1 METVRIFTLFNKLCL
16 KYNELTIEYNKIYPD
31 NQRCVYFKDQFP
43 NVYQEFMKV
52 FSIVPNENNLNILAR
67 YFKLDDNNE
76 NELIRLLKENGI
88 NNIYHDEEYQ
98 KIYDNYQRILKDV
111 YNNLTSLRFPE
122 DIMYI
127 YLKLLTQKL
136 EYVSDT
142 DKNYLLNYILNL
154 LKNNKYF
161 KSIKLSE
168 NANLLENYSTLIP
181 KNDMEINKYY
191 QMSYDLFQVNYGGEK
206 IGTFDICPLHLD
218 DIQEKNI
225 SINKINCNTDQIS
238 RSNNKK
244 FLSDNNNLILQYNRE
259 EVKDR
264 YDIETK
270 KYIVGDK
277 VDSDYINNK
286 MNEIMNKYKINNE
299 FSIDLMSNKLYEEI
313 IDKLAKMPTNLLH
326 IRYNNSNIFHN
337 SVYLVDKEIDRKYFN
352 GKLSYFGKF
361 FMSMR
366 ESIMPNDKI
375 CSNYAITSL
384 MNYKLYYSD
393 QKINIISLY
402 IMYNYIKDQLDE
414 WLKTIKPL
422 LGIDDKWNYDINKD
436 TIRKKVLNENPK
448 LIKKYDKLMNIN
460 YTKLFTLD
468 PVINNEDKYNI
479 IKSFS
484 DSIEFYLSQI
494 LSKYTDIESYVITT
508 DKEGNN
514 VTLNKVLNDIRDNS
528 DEKKNITYSNNAYL
542 DTYGFK
548 KYLIDM
554 LKDFKSEE
562 SMLIYTLI
570 TDILYTYMKISHP
583 IEYLTDEGIENIFN
597 EYTYK
602 YILRQTNC
610 PRCVENFYKLYT
622 EGFNKIFEEINIYK
636 QYQEINS
643 IKNKIIL
650 KDILTTIKEDV
661 YVYELPFTLGSFAR
675 DNINYLYDN
684 NENLYTE
691 KCYIS
696 AGSRVTIKYN
706 EKIKCV
712 SFVDENPGYNELK
725 AGEYEVYFKF
735 GNYFNSGCKF
745 SATSKFINTQIYKL
759 LSINNNQ
766 IEDDT
771 PYIMPGENYPLI
783 NIIKDYNI
791 HSEAPINTYY
801 DNQYHFNNSIT
812 INKINSNNSNIL
824 YTKEFK
830 DNYYIS
836 KFLINKNKNY
846 MYQMKNYENIEK
858 LVLDCPTN
866 NFVVLTNAYKLMSN
880 NVVKIDP
887 SKDVVFIKRGETNKD
902 SLFTTNN
909 SGINPIFQEFKYIV
923 NVIYN
928 NSIIPNDTP
937 ILNIEGCNVEFNNVL
952 QDNNDGYTIIINK
965 NNNKVLALIVND
977 KSKFTLEDMDPYY
990 IKNKLVKIYQT
1001 IMFDYNTTLYSQ
1013 PIHMEFLANDYSYL
1027 IINKDKIGNI
1037 QGIKLDEDI
1046 IFCENNYIINNTN
1059 INATLLEDNIYKN
1072 NQETDDNISQI
1083 IDPSEIF
1090 DENYILKYNLHSLN
1104 YHGEYYYTIDE
1115 YCLTYIKLKAY
1126 SNVVIEITESDNS
1139 KKFVRRNVRKNVEN
1153 PLTEISEGQYRV
1165 ELAFKGIISAG
1176 SQLDKNIIKKMK
1188 FYKALNVKPKNLEV
1202 KKAFIDCNAY
1212 YNDKIYAT
1220 INNNEVLKYNRSYT
1234 ALFNNGDVYC
1244 DNKIEKIDEKTIE
1257 NQYSAIIYTSNIS
1270 DSEYPGKYL
1279 ITKDNN
1285 YVYDIKSIDDL
1296 KQMIKVGNN
1305 NKYILYNNQ
1314 FYLSSNDFD
1323 QYYLNIAGSNRLNA
1337 RDKNNNEVKIFEL
1350 KTLQDDAKARVYKL
1364 PIASVNIGDNIYG
1377 NIKDS
1382 PVIIHIEGARFYY
1395 ADSESNVLELKN
1407 INKNNTISRSI
1418 TKNNNGYVIVKD
1430 ADIQKPKIILVIITN
1445 EEKFKKYINKNIYPI
1460 NFDYGT
1466 NNNNSELITY
1476 GISMTNENLL
1486 KSYLVLNKPQITY
1499 NSKVTQGKSLDTD
1512 LIVYDWK
1519 YYISNVSVI
1528 ELEDNKFK
1536 DIFDDSLKDKQLQK
1550 EFSVKEFNK
1559 LMLRKCFPYNF
1570 KRTLMCNQ
1578 DILDAVDGSK
1588 YSIPNSKIKETL
1600 CEYGK
1605 YPYYLEHYFMT
1616 SRIDYKLKGKFNIRC
1631 LANLSTLPN
1640 VIKYLDTDEL
1650 NYQIKEVLIQGKD
1663 MIIKNGKIAS
1673 IGDVYLVGVELS
1685 NDHMFR
1691 VPPSKITNKGL
1702 LKVID
1707 VQQFDNIYDRV
1718 ELYLDDKNITD
1729 YIVKPLTLETIGTLK
1744 NMKYINFY

>member
-1 METVRIFTLFNKLCL
+1 METIKLFMLFNKLCL

-31 NQRCVYFKDQFP
+31 NQRYVYFKDQFP

-52 FSIVPNENNLNILAR
+52 FSIVPGENNLNILTK
-67 YFKLDDNNE
+67 YFKLDVNNE
-76 NELIRLLKENGI
+76 NELIRLLKENEI
-88 NNIYHDEEYQ
+88 DNIYHDEEYQ
-98 KIYDNYQRILKDV
+98 TI
-111 YNNLTSLRFPE
+111 YNNNLDMLKKEYNELTSLRFPE

-191 QMSYDLFQVNYGGEK
+191 QMTYDLFQVNYGGEK

-225 SINKINCNTDQIS
+225 NINKINCDSDQIS
-238 RSNNKK
+238 RGNNKK
-244 FLSDNNNLILQYNRE
+244 FLSDNNNLILQYNYE
-259 EVKDR
+259 EGKNS

-286 MNEIMNKYKINNE
+286 MNEIMNKYKINNV

-313 IDKLAKMPTNLLH
+313 IDKLAKMPTNLLG

-384 MNYKLYYSD
+384 INYKLYFSN

-494 LSKYTDIESYVITT
+494 LSKYTDIELYVITT
-508 DKEGNN
+508 DKEGND
-514 VTLNKVLNDIRDNS
+514 VTLNKVLDDIRDNS

-548 KYLIDM
+548 KYFTNM

-570 TDILYTYMKISHP
+570 TDILYTYMKILHP
-583 IEYLTDEGIENIFN
+583 IENLTDEGMENIFN
-597 EYTYK
+597 DYAYK
-602 YILRQTNC
+602 FILRQTSC

-622 EGFNKIFEEINIYK
+622 EGFIKIFEEINIYK
-636 QYQEINS
+636 QYQET
-643 IKNKIIL
+643 
-650 KDILTTIKEDV
+650 D
-661 YVYELPFTLGSFAR
+661 
-675 DNINYLYDN
+675 DNIN
-684 NENLYTE
+684 T
-691 KCYIS
+691 
-696 AGSRVTIKYN
+696 
-706 EKIKCV
+706 
-712 SFVDENPGYNELK
+712 
-725 AGEYEVYFKF
+725 
-735 GNYFNSGCKF
+735 
-745 SATSKFINTQIYKL
+745 
-759 LSINNNQ
+759 
-766 IEDDT
+766 
-771 PYIMPGENYPLI
+771 
-783 NIIKDYNI
+783 
-791 HSEAPINTYY
+791 
-801 DNQYHFNNSIT
+801 
-812 INKINSNNSNIL
+812 
-824 YTKEFK
+824 
-830 DNYYIS
+830 
-836 KFLINKNKNY
+836 
-846 MYQMKNYENIEK
+846 
-858 LVLDCPTN
+858 
-866 NFVVLTNAYKLMSN
+866 
-880 NVVKIDP
+880 
-887 SKDVVFIKRGETNKD
+887 
-902 SLFTTNN
+902 
-909 SGINPIFQEFKYIV
+909 
-923 NVIYN
+923 
-928 NSIIPNDTP
+928 
-937 ILNIEGCNVEFNNVL
+937 
-952 QDNNDGYTIIINK
+952 
-965 NNNKVLALIVND
+965 
-977 KSKFTLEDMDPYY
+977 
-990 IKNKLVKIYQT
+990 
-1001 IMFDYNTTLYSQ
+1001 
-1013 PIHMEFLANDYSYL
+1013 
-1027 IINKDKIGNI
+1027 
-1037 QGIKLDEDI
+1037 
-1046 IFCENNYIINNTN
+1046 
-1059 INATLLEDNIYKN
+1059 TLLEDNIYKN

-1104 YHGEYYYTIDE
+1104 YHGEYYYTVDE
-1115 YCLTYIKLKAY
+1115 YCPTNIKLKAN
-1126 SNVVIEITESDNS
+1126 SNVVIEITEGDNS
-1139 KKFVRRNVRKNVEN
+1139 KKFVRRHVRENIEN
-1153 PLTEISEGQYRV
+1153 PSTEISEGLYRV
-1165 ELAFKGIISAG
+1165 ELAFKGSISAG
-1176 SQLDKNIIKKMK
+1176 SQFDPNIIKKMK

-1220 INNNEVLKYNRSYT
+1220 INNNEVLKYKRNYT
-1234 ALFNNGDVYC
+1234 TLFNNGDVFC

-1257 NQYSAIIYTSNIS
+1257 NQNNEFIYISNIS

-1285 YVYDIKSIDDL
+1285 YVYNIDSIDNL

-1323 QYYLNIAGSNRLNA
+1323 QYYLRIDDSNKLNA
-1337 RDKNNNEVKIFEL
+1337 RDKDNNEVKIFEY
-1350 KTLQDDAKARVYKL
+1350 KTLQDDAKARVYEL

-1377 NIKDS
+1377 NIKNS

-1395 ADSESNVLELKN
+1395 TDSETNVLEFKN
-1407 INKNNTISRSI
+1407 IDKDNEVRRLI
-1418 TKNNNGYVIVKD
+1418 TRNNNGYVIVKD

-1460 NFDYGT
+1460 NFDYET
-1466 NNNNSELITY
+1466 NNNSELITY
-1476 GISMTNENLL
+1476 GISLTYDELL

-1499 NSKVTQGKSLDTD
+1499 NSQSTQGKSLDTD
-1512 LIVYDWK
+1512 LFVYDWK
-1519 YYISNVSVI
+1519 YYIDHVNVI
-1528 ELEDNKFK
+1528 ELKDNIFK
-1536 DIFDDSLKDKQLQK
+1536 DIFNSLKDKQLQK
-1550 EFSVKEFNK
+1550 EFSVKDFNK

-1570 KRTLMCNQ
+1570 KRTLLCNQ
-1578 DILDAVDGSK
+1578 DVLDAVDGSK

-1631 LANLSTLPN
+1631 LANLSTLPD
-1640 VIKYLDTDEL
+1640 VTKYLDTDEL
-1650 NYQIKEVLIQGKD
+1650 NYQIKEVIIQGKD
-1663 MIIKNGKIAS
+1663 MIIKDGKIAS
-1673 IGDVYLVGVELS
+1673 SGDVYLVGIELS

-1718 ELYLDDKNITD
+1718 ELYLDDSDITD
-1729 YIVKPLTLETIGTLK
+1729 FIVKPLTLSNMGTLK
-1744 NMKYINFY
+1744 NMKYINYY